1 MIDLEINIVWRR
13 EFNMRTIGS
22 IVIMVLAAVIGLLLG
37 SFLGNPVG
45 GMILLAVISGIA
57 CIIYTL
63 DNPVKKD

>member
-1 MIDLEINIVWRR
+1 MEINIVWRR
-13 EFNMRTIGS
+13 EFNMRTRDS
-22 IVIMVLAAVIGLLLG
+22 IVIMVLAAVVGLFLG
-37 SFLGNPVG
+37 SFLENPVG